1 MVRPRRA
8 GKPGIDPLVSL
19 APAVRGGGFP
29 PPPMTLLFTPPPRTT
44 SPLSRLDPRWKLAAL
59 LIAGAAVAIVRTP
72 TAAAA
77 ALGFAVVLAC
87 LGRLPWRWWA
97 ARLAPAVLFV
107 AVFALPLIFFH
118 LSDGPLWQLGPLTV
132 SGNGATAAFL
142 LISKAAALVT
152 LALVLLATAPLDA
165 TLKAA
170 HALYVPGLLVQLMLL
185 SYRYLFLL
193 ADELGRLRIA
203 LRVRGYR
210 NRPNFHSYRTIG
222 AVTGALLVRGWER
235 AERVGQAM
243 RCRGFDGRFRSL
255 SGFRTSAVD
264 VLAFLAI
271 TTCAAGVC
279 ALDWIR

>member
-1 MVRPRRA
+1 
-8 GKPGIDPLVSL
+8 
-19 APAVRGGGFP
+19 
-29 PPPMTLLFTPPPRTT
+29 MTLFFTPPPRTT
-44 SPLSRLDPRWKLAAL
+44 SPLSRLDSRWKLAAL
-59 LIAGAAVAIVRTP
+59 TLAAVAAAVVHTP
-72 TAAAA
+72 VAAAA
-77 ALGFAVVLAC
+77 ALAGASVLAV

-107 AVFALPLIFFH
+107 AVFALPLVFFPQVT
-118 LSDGPLWQLGPLTV
+118 GPVWQVGSATASV
-132 SGNGATAAFL
+132 SGAATAL
-142 LISKAAALVT
+142 VLICKAAALVT

-170 HALYVPGLLVQLMLL
+170 HALHAPGLLVQLALL

-210 NRPNFHSYRTIG
+210 NRATLHSYRTIG

-255 SGFRTSAVD
+255 SGFRTTIAD
-264 VLAFLAI
+264 VLAFVLI
-271 TTCAAGVC
+271 VAASVEVC
-279 ALDWIR
+279 VLDWTA